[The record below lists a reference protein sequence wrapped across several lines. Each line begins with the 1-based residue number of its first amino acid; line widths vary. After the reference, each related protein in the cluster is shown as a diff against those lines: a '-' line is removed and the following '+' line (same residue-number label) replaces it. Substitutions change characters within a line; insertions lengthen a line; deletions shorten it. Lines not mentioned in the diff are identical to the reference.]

1 MATSGGINNIFDWLK
16 EINYKKSPVDS
27 FTDKDWDEFNAYMV
41 HRFLSMNPDF
51 LELVNEVQSL
61 PPTDK
66 QQIYSIYREYIPKNN
81 KWSKYVKSTVKQ
93 RNKDLIQH
101 LTDYFKL
108 STREI
113 KEYLQ
118 FLGDKEVMKILS
130 QLGIEDKEAKKLCR

>member
-1 MATSGGINNIFDWLK
+1 MNLFDWLK

-27 FTDKDWDEFNAYMV
+27 FTNKDWDEFNAYMV

-66 QQIYSIYREYIPKNN
+66 QQIYSIYKEYIPKNN
-81 KWSKYVKSTVKQ
+81 KWSKYVKSTVKP
-93 RNKDLIQH
+93 RNKDLIQY
-101 LTDYFKL
+101 LTNYFQL

-118 FLGDKEVMKILS
+118 FLEDKEVIKILS
-130 QLGIEDKEAKKLCR
+130 QLGIEDKEIKKLLK